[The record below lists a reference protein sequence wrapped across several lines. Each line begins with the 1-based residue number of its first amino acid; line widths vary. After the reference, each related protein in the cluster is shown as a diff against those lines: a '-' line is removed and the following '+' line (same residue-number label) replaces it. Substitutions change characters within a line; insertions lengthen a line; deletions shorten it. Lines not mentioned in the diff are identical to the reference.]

1 MFTKSKVLNTVNQ
14 LTKNK
19 DKKKK
24 IPNKAFQRTPINGAA
39 EFGRWSDK
47 TCKCP
52 ENWVKSMLVR
62 AGNIIKYLKNR
73 KKGEGKRYS
82 ALPPSGLVTY

>member
-62 AGNIIKYLKNR
+62 ASDIYNTPLKNSKNR
-73 KKGEGKRYS
+73 QK
-82 ALPPSGLVTY
+82 LPKNG